1 MSEQTNKNKQIA
13 KNTMYLYLRMFFV
26 LGVSLYTTRVVFNV
40 LGVVDYGIYNVV
52 NGFVLLFSFL
62 NTSLANGVQRFYNY
76 NIGNK
81 KENTVKG
88 S

>member
-1 MSEQTNKNKQIA
+1 M
-13 KNTMYLYLRMFFV
+13 
-26 LGVSLYTTRVVFNV
+26 FNV

-81 KENTVKG
+81 KENTVKDV
-88 S
+88 